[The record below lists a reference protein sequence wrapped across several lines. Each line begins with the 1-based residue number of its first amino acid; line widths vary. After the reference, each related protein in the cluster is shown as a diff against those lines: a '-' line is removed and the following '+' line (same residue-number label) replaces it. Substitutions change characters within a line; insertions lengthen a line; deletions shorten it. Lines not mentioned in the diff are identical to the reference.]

1 MCWSELPDVL
11 LEEVYSKLTY
21 KQRYY
26 CSMVCRHWYDLF
38 YSSKVWEHFVLG
50 ERTLTRRRMRPYRN
64 SYMYTLSQ
72 YKAKM
77 CLDRVGEF
85 FKKITIK
92 PISDYYNL
100 YAFMTVLSAFLEFY
114 EEYPMPLLHGF
125 HFNFGCENRGF
136 SGITVHGTGGKILE
150 ELKRLLGNMK
160 NLEELTL
167 NQLLLDKKE
176 APGLLE
182 SVLENCAETLKV
194 LEIVNCTKG
203 SYPMFYAGMFMS
215 LQKLI
220 ISPQHLS
227 SDVIAM
233 LASTSLTDIHI
244 VQDRHTDGV
253 APINSQTWFEVKQ
266 MSPRLQVRL
275 EARGGT
281 REEIL
286 FQPRAPVTSI
296 VYDSPYLKM
305 TPDAVMMIT
314 DHYRKTLRLYAQ
326 KGLPRTHGSRSFHER
341 CDGLVLMLVRQCPEL
356 RVLIIR
362 ERISSM
368 TLLLVASQAKKL
380 QKLYVRQNAVLKK
393 TDWPKTLEWSDEHYA
408 DLKKKSQSYELLQKE
423 ISRCM
428 GYPWKLL
435 TDKEFEKLKI

>member
-1 MCWSELPDVL
+1 MCWSELPAVL
-11 LEEVYSKLTY
+11 LEEEYSKLTY

-26 CSMVCRHWYDLF
+26 CSMVCRPWYDLF
-38 YSSKVWEHFVLG
+38 YSSKVWEHFVMG

-85 FKKITIK
+85 FKKIIIK

-114 EEYPMPLLHGF
+114 EEYPMPFLHGF
-125 HFNFGCENRGF
+125 
-136 SGITVHGTGGKILE
+136 
-150 ELKRLLGNMK
+150 M
-160 NLEELTL
+160 
-167 NQLLLDKKE
+167 Q
-176 APGLLE
+176 
-182 SVLENCAETLKV
+182 
-194 LEIVNCTKG
+194 
-203 SYPMFYAGMFMS
+203 MFMS

-266 MSPRLQVRL
+266 MSPHLQVRL

-305 TPDAVMMIT
+305 TPEAVMMIT

-326 KGLPRTHGSRSFHER
+326 KGFPRTHGSRSFHER

-380 QKLYVRQNAVLKK
+380 QKFYVRHNAVLKK
-393 TDWPKTLEWSDEHYA
+393 TDWPKTLEWSDEYYA
-408 DLKKKSQSYELLQKE
+408 DLKKKTQSYELLQKE

-428 GYPWKLL
+428 GYPWKHL